1 MPKKI
6 TDSMIITA
14 AGSFSLEA
22 VGKVRR
28 ILVDAGVPE
37 IELHRLEIEA
47 LRKHRE
53 NARVH
58 TAAADRYLASGPLPD
73 HGCLVD
79 DAGIVTDAGN
89 CPFGCRP
96 QAARLT
102 VE

>member
-1 MPKKI
+1 MSTKI

-22 VGKVRR
+22 VSQVRR
-28 ILVDAGVPE
+28 ILDAAGVPDV
-37 IELHRLEIEA
+37 ELHRLEIDA
-47 LRKHRE
+47 VRKYRE
-53 NARVH
+53 QARVSS
-58 TAAADRYLASGPLPD
+58 AAAERYLASGPLPD

-79 DAGIVTDAGN
+79 DAGIVIDAGK

-96 QAARLT
+96 QVTRLT